1 MKLNQYK
8 NLIFD
13 RDGIIN
19 EVVIRN
25 EIISSPRSINE
36 FLFRDDFINFAEYL
50 DNSFRCFIFTNQP
63 DISRNLL
70 KEKDLKMMHDLINT
84 RYEFDEIIYCPHDDN
99 DNCDCRK
106 PKPGM
111 LNSIIKKFNLKR
123 SECLVI
129 GDSIKDIKA
138 ANNADLAC
146 VYLNTSYND
155 DISTIHNI
163 SSLEELL

>member
-1 MKLNQYK
+1 MKLNQFK
-8 NLIFD
+8 NIIFD

-36 FLFRDDFINFAEYL
+36 FLFRDDFINFVEYL

-63 DISRNLL
+63 DVSRNLL
-70 KEKDLKMMHDLINT
+70 KEKDLKMMHDLINK
-84 RYEFDEIIYCPHDDN
+84 RYKFDEIVYCPSDD
-99 DNCDCRK
+99 DNCDFRK
-106 PKPGM
+106 PNPGM
-111 LNSIIKKFNLKR
+111 LNYIISKFNLKR

-138 ANNADLAC
+138 ANNANLAC